1 MHAGRK
7 RGGSAGLV
15 VVFEEAGELVLIVET
30 GVEMLADWASVMIA
44 KTIVEPLVVGVIEA
58 LLLKRPFLV
67 PIDFGH
73 EGEVGMA
80 LAHFLRRSWPK
91 QRGSLSP
98 GALEYVG
105 QDEHG
110 HVATDTVALAGDA
123 IELA

>member
-1 MHAGRK
+1 MMAAASCTPGGNVAAARGSSWFSRK
-7 RGGSAGLV
+7 
-15 VVFEEAGELVLIVET
+15 
-30 GVEMLADWASVMIA
+30 WASVMIA

-80 LAHFLRRSWPK
+80 LAHFLRRSRPK
-91 QRGSLSP
+91 QRGTMAPS
-98 GALEYVG
+98 ALEYVG

-110 HVATDTVALAGDA
+110 
-123 IELA
+123 